1 MKISINKQKISSI
14 LESVMSGSPAP
25 IAGVNGSN
33 YPNQTDIYPNSKKYK
48 KVGTIVENAGI
59 NGLPV
64 NIKKNPSDT
73 TSIQDHSSH
82 LTQNRMNNSNSKAP
96 GSDIQPQKTFQSDPN
111 IPMHVKAAGLNATHK
126 LLPKG

>member
-33 YPNQTDIYPNSKKYK
+33 YPNQTDIYSNSKKYK

-73 TSIQDHSSH
+73 TSVQDHSSH
-82 LTQNRMNNSNSKAP
+82 LTQNRMNNSNSKVP
-96 GSDIQPQKTFQSDPN
+96 GSNLPDQKPFQQNDN
-111 IPMHVKAAGLNATHK
+111 ISAFSRSAGHRINNK
-126 LLPKG
+126 LF